1 MIGQPKSVLR
11 QRLDEAAE
19 AVKVMETSGLK
30 TVAITI
36 TPKRAKIALQNDS
49 QHPRLN
55 GVLCG
60 QKSDSTGKWYVYET
74 TVGAVVVRWQ
84 VSEKRARAQ
93 A

>member
-1 MIGQPKSVLR
+1 MIGQPKSILR

-19 AVKVMETSGLK
+19 AIRVMETSGLK

-60 QKSDSTGKWYVYET
+60 RKSDSTGQWYVYET
-74 TVGAVVVRWQ
+74 TVGGVLVRWQ
-84 VSEKRARAQ
+84 VSEKRVRAQ